1 MQKLMTRDLLAGLI
15 LFIIGLIAFA
25 NAGSDMMNWAFPLLA
40 TYFTLLA
47 GAVLIASALF
57 AAVTERPLD
66 VLSMSAEDRVV
77 WLDISVFIV
86 IAIVYLLVMY
96 GLGFWLSSFLMLSL
110 VSLYLTKD
118 KTRHNVALAI
128 ITPAVAC
135 IVAYVVF
142 ELVFY
147 VPLPEAT
154 WLSGGD

>member
-40 TYFTLLA
+40 TYFTLFA
-47 GAVLIASALF
+47 GAVLIVSALF
-57 AAVTERPLD
+57 AAVSERPLD
-66 VLSMSAEDRVV
+66 VISLSAEDRVV
-77 WLDISVFIV
+77 WLDVFTFLV
-86 IAIVYLLVMY
+86 IATVYLLVMY

-128 ITPAVAC
+128 GTSVAAC
-135 IVAYVVF
+135 IVAYLVF
-142 ELVFY
+142 EQVFY
-147 VPLPEAT
+147 VPLPDPHWWPLA
-154 WLSGGD
+154 S